1 MRIGEASV
9 KVEHPDEGVLQ
20 AYLDGEVLSE
30 PREAIDRHLL
40 GCGECRDA
48 LARLDSLAI
57 HAREALARIDV
68 PSPPIETARW
78 KVRTVR
84 SGRRVHVHRRVAVAA
99 SLVLVAGAGWA
110 AMAPGSPFRRA
121 AAVEETVPS
130 ALEAPRAEQ
139 AVELSAAAEPR
150 GIAVPPEAGSVN
162 IAFEGVGAG
171 ASVVVYLVDG
181 DRATVTAPPASRFEA
196 GEGSARVVVTEPA
209 AELVV
214 ELPRELLA
222 AEVRVNDRIVY
233 RSIAGEVSYPG
244 PAPVAVDG
252 GVRFPV
258 DTP

>member
-1 MRIGEASV
+1 MIGEGTMR
-9 KVEHPDEGVLQ
+9 VEHPGEGVLQ

-30 PREAIDRHLL
+30 PREALDRHLH

-57 HAREALARIDV
+57 RAREALRRIDSAS
-68 PSPPIETARW
+68 PSVDTARW
-78 KVRTVR
+78 KVRSTR
-84 SGRRVHVHRRVAVAA
+84 SRRRVRIHRRVAVAA

-110 AMAPGSPFRRA
+110 AMGPGSPFRRA
-121 AAVEETVPS
+121 AAVEEAVPS
-130 ALEAPRAEQ
+130 ATDAARVEP
-139 AVELSAAAEPR
+139 AVELSAPEP
-150 GIAVPPEAGSVN
+150 GGVAVPPEAGSVN

-209 AELVV
+209 AELAV
-214 ELPRELLA
+214 ELPRSLLT
-222 AEVRVNDRIVY
+222 AEIRVNDRVFY
-233 RSIAGEVSYPG
+233 RSVDGEASYPG
-244 PAPVAVDG
+244 PAPISVDG